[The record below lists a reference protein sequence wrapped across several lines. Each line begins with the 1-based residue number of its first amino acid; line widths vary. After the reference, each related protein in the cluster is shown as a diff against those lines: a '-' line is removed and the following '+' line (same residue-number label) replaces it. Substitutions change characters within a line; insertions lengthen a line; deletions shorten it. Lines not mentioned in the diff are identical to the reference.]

1 MLRCNMVCVYN
12 KTAAVY
18 VTAKFTVHK
27 DGIAVLTLDPGHL
40 EEAL

>member
-1 MLRCNMVCVYN
+1 MVCVYN
-12 KTAAVY
+12 KTAAVSF
-18 VTAKFTVHK
+18 AANFTVST